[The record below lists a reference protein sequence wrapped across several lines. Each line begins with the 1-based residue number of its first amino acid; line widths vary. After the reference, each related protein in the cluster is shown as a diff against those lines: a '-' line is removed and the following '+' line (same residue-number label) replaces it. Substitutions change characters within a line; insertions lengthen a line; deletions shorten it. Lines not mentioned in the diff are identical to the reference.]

1 MASMLNSREA
11 FSAAEP
17 CRAMP
22 HLIDTEVLIVG
33 GGPVGISLAIDLAQR
48 AVGVTVAGMRRG
60 AYR

>member
-1 MASMLNSREA
+1 MASILNSGKA

-48 AVGVTVAGMRRG
+48 GVGVTVAGMRRG